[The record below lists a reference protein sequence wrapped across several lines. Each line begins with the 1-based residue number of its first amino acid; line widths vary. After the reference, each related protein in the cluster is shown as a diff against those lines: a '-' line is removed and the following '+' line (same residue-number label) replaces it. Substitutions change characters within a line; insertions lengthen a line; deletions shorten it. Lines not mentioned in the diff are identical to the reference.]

1 MAEPLSRRAG
11 QGIEGPSR
19 DLEPLD
25 QEGHSRAVAEYL
37 SDMIEQL
44 ESIARHTD
52 LDLLAYLLS
61 MARVEAETNARVGAP
76 RR

>member
-1 MAEPLSRRAG
+1 VAEPLSRRADR
-11 QGIEGPSR
+11 GIDDPAGAS
-19 DLEPLD
+19 EPLD
-25 QEGHSRAVAEYL
+25 EAGHSRAVAEYL

-44 ESIARHTD
+44 ESIARRGG

-61 MARVEAETNARVGAP
+61 MARVEAETNARTGGH